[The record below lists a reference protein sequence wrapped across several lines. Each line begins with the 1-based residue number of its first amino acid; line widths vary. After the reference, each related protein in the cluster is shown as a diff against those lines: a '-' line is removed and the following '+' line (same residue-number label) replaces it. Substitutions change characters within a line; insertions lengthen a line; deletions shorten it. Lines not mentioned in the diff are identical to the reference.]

1 MYEMPADNNS
11 TDNWWWSNFLS
22 APDGSI
28 KGRWRGCLVLFPVL
42 AGSFTPSLS
51 FSSFT
56 LYSVTLNSP
65 HQLDLE
71 GNEESR
77 SAWSIK
83 RHVLSIR
90 GLYADKWA
98 GWALLKD
105 WSDGQGASGHLAG
118 LAVPQLK
125 VLCDFLDA
133 HATFICP
140 KSTGLPCSH
149 SGLPMPGKNACRL
162 QHLPRTRYQHLL
174 QDEVFILTFPIDRL
188 AARAIKA
195 PDVTAWH

>member
-1 MYEMPADNNS
+1 MPADNNS

-28 KGRWRGCLVLFPVL
+28 KGRWRECLVLFPVL

-65 HQLDLE
+65 NQLDLE
-71 GNEESR
+71 GNGESR

-133 HATFICP
+133 HAISSAQSPQACHAATQDCPCLGRMRAGFSICQ
-140 KSTGLPCSH
+140 G
-149 SGLPMPGKNACRL
+149 
-162 QHLPRTRYQHLL
+162 
-174 QDEVFILTFPIDRL
+174 QDTNTCFRMKFSSSRFP
-188 AARAIKA
+188 
-195 PDVTAWH
+195 